1 MVPMIDDAALD
12 TLFLAARTQN
22 KWRPGTE
29 VTEAQ
34 IRRLYDVLKMGPTSA
49 NCSPARFVFVVSP
62 EGKEKL
68 RPALSSGNLDKTMA
82 APLTVIVAY
91 DEAFYEKLPYLFP
104 HTDAKSWFTSSPA
117 LAQETAFRN
126 GTLQGAYLMLAARAL
141 GLDIGGMSGFDKA
154 KVDEAFFAGTTWKSN
169 FLVNVGHGDPS
180 GLFPRH
186 PKLPFE
192 EACRIA

>member
-1 MVPMIDDAALD
+1 MIDDAALD

-34 IRRLYDVLKMGPTSA
+34 MRRLYDVLKMGPTSA

-91 DEAFYEKLPYLFP
+91 DEAF
-104 HTDAKSWFTSSPA
+104 
-117 LAQETAFRN
+117 
-126 GTLQGAYLMLAARAL
+126 
-141 GLDIGGMSGFDKA
+141 
-154 KVDEAFFAGTTWKSN
+154 FAGTTWKSN
-169 FLVNVGHGDPS
+169 FLVNIGHGDPS

-186 PKLPFE
+186 PKLPFD